1 MEQELKKEI
10 IMDHYLNPKNKEATN
25 DSRYIKVNTNNESC
39 VDNLDFYI
47 LFDNGKIIDIKFDG
61 EACAISTSSTSIMIT
76 NLIGMTINE
85 VEEYI
90 ANFEAMVNEE
100 KYDSSILNEAN
111 AYDDIYK
118 QNNRKNCALLPYKG
132 IKKAIEE
139 YRNSIFDN

>member
-1 MEQELKKEI
+1 MDENLKKEI
-10 IMDHYLNPKNKEATN
+10 IMDHYLNPKNKCTTE
-25 DSRYIKVNTNNESC
+25 DLRYIKVNTNNESC

-47 LFDNGKIIDIKFDG
+47 LFNDEKIEDIKFDG

-85 VEEYI
+85 AEEYI
-90 ANFEAMVNEE
+90 KNFEAMVNEE
-100 KYDSSILNEAN
+100 EYNSDLLNEAI

-132 IKKAIEE
+132 IKKAIAE
-139 YRNSIFDN
+139 YRE